1 MSRNN
6 LLLRDCAAC
15 VGTVL
20 GGTIFYLGLIMM
32 ASAVIGF
39 LVESV
44 WLDSTGFAL
53 HPHLG
58 GSTLAAFAVTG
69 VLAAFFGYRTCVTC
83 IEEVPDHVRA
93 RSKVAVVI
101 ALLAGSVF
109 LAFEPLHGNVWAA
122 IAAVIVGIAL
132 VSYAKTLAM
141 FRL

>member
-1 MSRNN
+1 MSRDN

-20 GGTIFYLGLIMM
+20 GATTFYLGLIMM

-39 LVESV
+39 LVQSV

-58 GSTLAAFAVTG
+58 GSTLAAFSVTG
-69 VLAAFFGYRTCVTC
+69 VLAAFFGHLTYTMC

-93 RSKVAVVI
+93 RSKAAVVS

-109 LAFEPLHGNVWAA
+109 FAFEPVLGHVWSA
-122 IAAVIVGIAL
+122 IAAVIVWLVL
-132 VSYAKTLAM
+132 VSYAKTPAM